1 MDKYAVQKPASQA
14 SVIIVILGMLI
25 LLGGAGYAI
34 YLLWDTLQ
42 SNVQKTLRDDLKE
55 AQSIMKKLDA
65 KIDGSD
71 DTYLTRYNQTL
82 VDLTKKDKTNTSIV
96 DRVGTI
102 TGTLTDGD
110 KNTLI
115 DKIGTIVD
123 KATDPKKY
131 DDGNKD
137 LVDLIGGVVSGNS
150 KALTQLLEGDDRIN
164 GILDGINGI
173 LDGKQGALK
182 KLLNSD
188 DRITGILD
196 GINGILD
203 GDKGALT
210 QLLNSD
216 DRIQGIL
223 DGIKGILDGKQGA
236 LKKLLNS
243 DDRIQGILDGTPGVL
258 NTVLNP
264 VVDPLLT
271 SLRDAQ
277 QDIIEDNITNK
288 IGNPKT
294 GLCGVTSFVP
304 NPGPCIQAQTANMI
318 KTSIDKYLKQNTPTA
333 SSEEFTYMRQPRLQ
347 RSGGHA
353 YFPVDGVL

>member
-82 VDLTKKDKTNTSIV
+82 VDLTKKDDQNNNTSIV

-102 TGTLTDGD
+102 TGTLTDGKA

-115 DKIGTIVD
+115 DKIGIIVD
-123 KATDPKKY
+123 KATDTKY
-131 DDGNKD
+131 DGND
-137 LVDLIGGVVSGNS
+137 LVDLIGGVVSG
-150 KALTQLLEGDDRIN
+150 KQGALTQLLDSDDRITDILN
-164 GILDGINGI
+164 GIQSI
-173 LDGKQGALK
+173 LDGKQGALTQ
-182 KLLNSD
+182 LLDSD
-188 DRITGILD
+188 DRI
-196 GINGILD
+196 
-203 GDKGALT
+203 K
-210 QLLNSD
+210 
-216 DRIQGIL
+216 
-223 DGIKGILDGKQGA
+223 
-236 LKKLLNS
+236 
-243 DDRIQGILDGTPGVL
+243 GILDGTPGAL

-264 VVDPLLT
+264 VVDPLLK
-271 SLRDAQ
+271 SLRDTQ
-277 QDIIEDNITNK
+277 QQIIQDNKNNK
-288 IGNPKT
+288 IGNKKT
-294 GLCGVTSFVP
+294 GLCGLGSFGL

-318 KTSIDKYLKQNTPTA
+318 KTSIDNYLKSKKTSTA

-347 RSGGHA
+347 RAGGHA

>member
-173 LDGKQGALK
+173 LDG
-182 KLLNSD
+182 
-188 DRITGILD
+188 
-196 GINGILD
+196 
-203 GDKGALT
+203 DK
-210 QLLNSD
+210 
-216 DRIQGIL
+216 
-223 DGIKGILDGKQGA
+223 GA

>member
-82 VDLTKKDKTNTSIV
+82 VDLTKKDDQNTSIV

-102 TGTLTDGD
+102 TGTLTDGKA

-123 KATDPKKY
+123 KATDTKY
-131 DDGNKD
+131 DGND
-137 LVDLIGGVVSGNS
+137 LVDLIGGVVSGKS
-150 KALTQLLEGDDRIN
+150 DALKKLLDGDDRITDILN
-164 GILDGINGI
+164 GIQDI
-173 LDGKQGALK
+173 LDGKQGALTQ
-182 KLLNSD
+182 LLDSD
-188 DRITGILD
+188 DRI
-196 GINGILD
+196 
-203 GDKGALT
+203 K
-210 QLLNSD
+210 
-216 DRIQGIL
+216 
-223 DGIKGILDGKQGA
+223 
-236 LKKLLNS
+236 
-243 DDRIQGILDGTPGVL
+243 GILDGTPGAL

-264 VVDPLLT
+264 VVEPLLK
-271 SLRDAQ
+271 SLRDTQ
-277 QDIIEDNITNK
+277 QQIIDDNKKNK
-288 IGNPKT
+288 IGNKDT
-294 GLCGVTSFVP
+294 GLCGLTSFGLHI
-304 NPGPCIQAQTANMI
+304 GPCLQAQTANMI
-318 KTSIDKYLKQNTPTA
+318 KTSIDNYLDSLQKPKKTSTA

-347 RSGGHA
+347 RAGGHA

>member
-82 VDLTKKDKTNTSIV
+82 VDLTKKDDQNTSIV
-96 DRVGTI
+96 
-102 TGTLTDGD
+102 
-110 KNTLI
+110 

-123 KATDPKKY
+123 KATDTSKY
-131 DDGNKD
+131 ADQED
-137 LVDLIGGVVSGNS
+137 LVDLIGGVVSGQS
-150 KALTQLLEGDDRIN
+150 KALTQLLDGDTRIKGILDGDQGALKKLLDGDDRITDILN
-164 GILDGINGI
+164 GIQDI
-173 LDGKQGALK
+173 LDGKQGAL
-182 KLLNSD
+182 
-188 DRITGILD
+188 
-196 GINGILD
+196 
-203 GDKGALT
+203 T
-210 QLLNSD
+210 QLLDSD
-216 DRIQGIL
+216 TRITDILNGIQGIL
-223 DGIKGILDGKQGA
+223 DGKSDA
-236 LKKLLNS
+236 LKKLL
-243 DDRIQGILDGTPGVL
+243 DGDTRIKGILDGTPGAL

-264 VVDPLLT
+264 VVDPLLK
-271 SLRDAQ
+271 SLRDTQ
-277 QDIIEDNITNK
+277 QQIIQDNKNNK
-288 IGNPKT
+288 IGNKKT
-294 GLCGVTSFVP
+294 GLCGLGSFGL

-318 KTSIDKYLKQNTPTA
+318 KTSIDNYLKPKKTSTA

>member
-173 LDGKQGALK
+173 LDG
-182 KLLNSD
+182 
-188 DRITGILD
+188 
-196 GINGILD
+196 
-203 GDKGALT
+203 DKGALT
-210 QLLNSD
+210 Q
-216 DRIQGIL
+216 
-223 DGIKGILDGKQGA
+223 
-236 LKKLLNS
+236 LLNS

>member
-82 VDLTKKDKTNTSIV
+82 VDLTKKDDQNTSIV

-102 TGTLTDGD
+102 TGTLTDGKA

-123 KATDPKKY
+123 KATDTKY
-131 DDGNKD
+131 DGND
-137 LVDLIGGVVSGNS
+137 LVDLIGGVVSGKPNALKKLLDGDTRIKS
-150 KALTQLLEGDDRIN
+150 IVDKIGTIVDKATDTKYDGNDLVDLIGGVVSGKSDALKKLLDGDDRITDILN
-164 GILDGINGI
+164 GIQDI
-173 LDGKQGALK
+173 LDGKQGALTQ
-182 KLLNSD
+182 LLDSD
-188 DRITGILD
+188 DRI
-196 GINGILD
+196 
-203 GDKGALT
+203 K
-210 QLLNSD
+210 
-216 DRIQGIL
+216 
-223 DGIKGILDGKQGA
+223 
-236 LKKLLNS
+236 
-243 DDRIQGILDGTPGVL
+243 GILDGTPGAL

-264 VVDPLLT
+264 VVDPLLK
-271 SLRDAQ
+271 SLRDTQ
-277 QDIIEDNITNK
+277 QEIIQANKNKK
-288 IGNPKT
+288 IGDPKT
-294 GLCGVTSFVP
+294 GLCGLGSFGL

-318 KTSIDKYLKQNTPTA
+318 KTSIDNYLNSKKTSTA

-347 RSGGHA
+347 RAGGHA

>member
-82 VDLTKKDKTNTSIV
+82 VDLTKKDDQNTSIV

-102 TGTLTDGD
+102 TGTLTDGKA

-123 KATDPKKY
+123 KATDTKY
-131 DDGNKD
+131 DGND
-137 LVDLIGGVVSGNS
+137 LVDLIGGVVSG
-150 KALTQLLEGDDRIN
+150 KQGALTQLLDSDDRITDILN
-164 GILDGINGI
+164 GIQSI
-173 LDGKQGALK
+173 LDGKQGALTQ
-182 KLLNSD
+182 LLDSD
-188 DRITGILD
+188 DRITDIL
-196 GINGILD
+196 NG
-203 GDKGALT
+203 
-210 QLLNSD
+210 
-216 DRIQGIL
+216 IQGIL
-223 DGIKGILDGKQGA
+223 DGKSDALKKLLDDTRIQGILNGIQGILDGKSDA
-236 LKKLLNS
+236 LKKLL
-243 DDRIQGILDGTPGVL
+243 DGDTRIKGILDGTPGAL

-264 VVDPLLT
+264 VVDPLLK
-271 SLRDAQ
+271 SLRDTQ
-277 QDIIEDNITNK
+277 QQIIQDNKNNK
-288 IGNPKT
+288 IGNKKT
-294 GLCGVTSFVP
+294 GLCGLGSFGL

-318 KTSIDKYLKQNTPTA
+318 KTSIDNYLKSKKTSTA

-347 RSGGHA
+347 RAGGHA

>member
-82 VDLTKKDKTNTSIV
+82 VDLTKKDDQNTSIV

-102 TGTLTDGD
+102 TGTLTDGKA

-123 KATDPKKY
+123 KATDTKY
-131 DDGNKD
+131 DGND
-137 LVDLIGGVVSGNS
+137 LVDLIGGVVSGKPNALKKLLDGDTRIKS
-150 KALTQLLEGDDRIN
+150 IVDKIGTIVDKATDTKYDGNDLVDLIGGVVSGKSDALKKLLDGDDRITDILN
-164 GILDGINGI
+164 GIQDI
-173 LDGKQGALK
+173 LDGKQGALTQ
-182 KLLNSD
+182 LLDSD
-188 DRITGILD
+188 DRI
-196 GINGILD
+196 
-203 GDKGALT
+203 K
-210 QLLNSD
+210 
-216 DRIQGIL
+216 
-223 DGIKGILDGKQGA
+223 
-236 LKKLLNS
+236 
-243 DDRIQGILDGTPGVL
+243 GILDGTPGAL

-264 VVDPLLT
+264 VVEPLLK
-271 SLRDAQ
+271 SLRDTQ
-277 QDIIEDNITNK
+277 QQIIDDNKKNK
-288 IGNPKT
+288 IGNKDT
-294 GLCGVTSFVP
+294 GLCGLTSFGLHI
-304 NPGPCIQAQTANMI
+304 GPCLQAQTANMI
-318 KTSIDKYLKQNTPTA
+318 KTSIDNYLDSLQKPKKTSTA

-347 RSGGHA
+347 RAGGHA

>member
-173 LDGKQGALK
+173 LDG
-182 KLLNSD
+182 
-188 DRITGILD
+188 
-196 GINGILD
+196 
-203 GDKGALT
+203 DKGE
-210 QLLNSD
+210 
-216 DRIQGIL
+216 
-223 DGIKGILDGKQGA
+223 

>member
-173 LDGKQGALK
+173 LDG
-182 KLLNSD
+182 
-188 DRITGILD
+188 
-196 GINGILD
+196 
-203 GDKGALT
+203 DKGALT

>member
-173 LDGKQGALK
+173 LDGDKGALK

-188 DRITGILD
+188 DRIT
-196 GINGILD
+196 
-203 GDKGALT
+203 
-210 QLLNSD
+210 
-216 DRIQGIL
+216 GIL